1 MSSVKNKINSL
12 LFNKIE
18 KEFNND
24 KNFIDALHILL
35 NGNFIKYS
43 FDNDELSTSDPSSDD
58 FQNILFKLN
67 EKSSKQK
74 KNGVYYTPNDVSDYI
89 IANSFVNYIDPNCN
103 KTINYNDIN
112 KIFNKFDNKD
122 IEKLIFNSN
131 ILDPTCGSGEFL
143 LNALIIKLNLLN
155 DLNII
160 SDDNILSVVK
170 TIYGNDIDDES
181 TDISKIRIFFYI
193 VKLFNDK
200 SYYKK
205 IAKILFNNFS
215 NVDFVCEFKN
225 INKKF
230 DIIIGNPP
238 YVEYGKFD
246 NNSLLTKGYGNI
258 YADVIENSIELL
270 KSNGVLGFIIPLS
283 YVSTSRM
290 DKIREYVNKKCSK
303 QIILNFA
310 DRPDCLF
317 NGVHQKLNIV
327 IFRKSNGNRNIYVSN
342 YKHWYKE
349 ERKELLNGREVL
361 LNNYNLCFIPKIGNK
376 IEKEIFDK
384 VFTKG
389 KDNLYDI
396 QKKNGKEIYLNMRC
410 CFWIKA
416 FSFNPGS
423 NEYKKFYYDNNDY
436 LICLLNSSLFW
447 VFWTI
452 VSDCWHI
459 TSKELK
465 HFKFIN
471 SSEDFSKLRIEL
483 ENKLEETKKYIGTK
497 QTEYEYKHKYLTENI
512 HKYCKKIIDKID
524 KKLAK
529 IYGLSNEELKY
540 IENFAI
546 KYRLGGL
553 DNED

>member
-12 LFNKIE
+12 LSNKIE

-35 NGNFIKYS
+35 NGNFVKYS
-43 FDNDELSTSDPSSDD
+43 FDNYELSTSDPSSDD

-89 IANSFVNYIDPNCN
+89 IANSFVNFIDPNCN
-103 KTINYNDIN
+103 KTINYNDI
-112 KIFNKFDNKD
+112 KKFFNKFNSEK
-122 IEKLIFNSN
+122 ISKLIFDSS

-155 DLNII
+155 ILNIV
-160 SDDNILSVVK
+160 SDDNILKIVK

-181 TDISKIRIFFYI
+181 TDISKIRLFFYI
-193 VKLFNDK
+193 IKLFKDK

-205 IAKILFNNFS
+205 IAKVLFNNFT
-215 NVDFVCEFKN
+215 NVDFVCDFKK

-246 NNSLLTKGYGNI
+246 KKELLTKGYGNI

-270 KSNGVLGFIIPLS
+270 KQDGVLGFIIPLS

-290 DKIREYVNKKCSK
+290 SKIREYVNKKCSK
-303 QIILNFA
+303 QIILSFA

-327 IFRKSNGNRNIYVSN
+327 IFRKSKGEKNVFVSN
-342 YKHWYKE
+342 YKHWYKD

-361 LNNYNLCFIPKIGNK
+361 LNNYNLCFIPKIGNE
-376 IEKEIFDK
+376 IEKSIFDK
-384 VFTKG
+384 VFTKE
-389 KDNLYDI
+389 KNNLYDV
-396 QKKNGKEIYLNMRC
+396 QSSNGKKLYLNMRS

-423 NEYKKFYYDNNDY
+423 NEYKMFNYDNNDY

-447 VFWTI
+447 IFWTI

-465 HFKFIN
+465 HFKFID
-471 SSEDFSKLRIEL
+471 SSDDFSKLKSEL

-497 QTEYEYKHKYLTENI
+497 QTEYEYKHKY
-512 HKYCKKIIDKID
+512 CKKIIDKID
-524 KKLAK
+524 KKLAE
-529 IYGLSNEELKY
+529 IYGLSNEELEY
-540 IENFAI
+540 IKNFAI

>member
-12 LFNKIE
+12 LSNKIE

-89 IANSFVNYIDPNCN
+89 IANSFANYIDPKCN
-103 KTINYNDIN
+103 KTINYDDIN
-112 KIFNKFDNKD
+112 KVFKRFDNNEL
-122 IEKLIFNSN
+122 EKLIFDSSVF
-131 ILDPTCGSGEFL
+131 DPTCGSGEFL

-155 DLNII
+155 NLNIV
-160 SDDNILSVVK
+160 SDENIIKTVK

-181 TDISKIRIFFYI
+181 TDISKIRLFFYI
-193 VKLFNDK
+193 VKLFKDK
-200 SYYKK
+200 IYYKK
-205 IAKILFNNFS
+205 LAKILFNNFS
-215 NVDFVCEFKN
+215 NVDFVCDYKT
-225 INKKF
+225 IKKKF
-230 DIIIGNPP
+230 NIIIGNPP

-246 NNSLLTKGYGNI
+246 KKELLTKGYGNI

-270 KSNGVLGFIIPLS
+270 KTDGVLGFIIPLS

-290 DKIREYVNKKCSK
+290 AKIREYVDKKCSK
-303 QIILNFA
+303 QIILSFA

-327 IFRKSNGNRNIYVSN
+327 IFRKTKGDKNVFVSN
-342 YKHWYKE
+342 YKHWYKD

-361 LNNYNLCFIPKIGNK
+361 LNDYNLCFIPKIGNE
-376 IEKEIFDK
+376 IEKSIFDK
-384 VFTKG
+384 VFTKE
-389 KDNLYDI
+389 KNNIYDI
-396 QKKNGKEIYLNMRC
+396 QSSNGKELYLNMRS

-423 NEYKKFYYDNNDY
+423 NEYKMFSYDNNDY

-447 VFWTI
+447 IFWTI

-465 HFKFIN
+465 HFKYIDT
-471 SSEDFSKLRIEL
+471 SDDFSKLRLEL

-497 QTEYEYKHKYLTENI
+497 QTEYEYKHKY
-512 HKYCKKIIDKID
+512 CKKIIDKID

-529 IYGLSNEELKY
+529 IYELSNEELEY
-540 IENFAI
+540 IQNFAI